1 MAIESKLEAARRTGS
16 LTNVIGALREQE
28 ETANEEEPVREQLDI
43 VDASIRV
50 AAGLSAT
57 GTKGAERR
65 QAISAVQ
72 VGKTVTA
79 QGVAR
84 TVLTRE
90 QKIARVKAWAKSM
103 SEEAR
108 TAYMTGE
115 KYAALSENAQDVI
128 AEAFTELE
136 NDEYSTPVDV
146 SGFDFKAEP
155 VDVDL
160 LPEDETEAA
169 GDSFE
174 GLGEDVD
181 DAFEA
186 AEWQAE
192 R

>member
-1 MAIESKLEAARRTGS
+1 MPAEKPAPLYVRIGKLREEARLEAAAAGTP
-16 LTNVIGALREQE
+16 AAREQ
-28 ETANEEEPVREQLDI
+28 VDI
-43 VDASIRV
+43 VDATIRV

-72 VGKTVTA
+72 PGSTVTSK
-79 QGVAR
+79 GVAKTLLSR
-84 TVLTRE
+84 GE
-90 QKIARVKAWAKSM
+90 KIARVKDWAKSM
-103 SEEAR
+103 TEEQR
-108 TAYMTGE
+108 TQYMIGE

-128 AEAFTELE
+128 AEAFTQLE

-146 SGFDFKAEP
+146 SGFDFEAEP

-186 AEWQAE
+186 AEWEAE